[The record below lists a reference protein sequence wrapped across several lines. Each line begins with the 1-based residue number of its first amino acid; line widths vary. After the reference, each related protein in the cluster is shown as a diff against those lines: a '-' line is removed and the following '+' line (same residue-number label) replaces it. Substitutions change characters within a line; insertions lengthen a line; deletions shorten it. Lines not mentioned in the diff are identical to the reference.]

1 MQFTRSRISFIMTR
15 RLLLPTLAMPLFAA
29 PRKVEVIA
37 HRGEHIECPENTVPA
52 IEKAIDLGVDWV
64 ELDIR
69 TTRDG
74 KWVLMHNNT
83 VEGTTDGQGAVAEMD
98 FADIV
103 KLDAGARKRKYA
115 GTPVP
120 SFDQALE
127 AIGGRCGLY
136 LDAKQ
141 INAPAIIDHLR
152 RHKMLDRCV
161 VYGGLGLHRA
171 LQALGYA
178 HLSMPEA
185 VSVTV
190 LRDTIL
196 KELAPK
202 VIAFDR
208 RDFRDEIIALA
219 VAAKKGVFVDRLGGD
234 DTEAAWRDAIER
246 GATGIQTDHPGDLVR
261 WLASGRNE
269 KSLAPLG

>member
-1 MQFTRSRISFIMTR
+1 MLTR
-15 RLLLPTLAMPLFAA
+15 RVLLQTAAACALASA
-29 PRKVEVIA
+29 RKIDVIA

-52 IEKAIDLGVDWV
+52 IRKAIAAGADWV

-74 KWVLMHNNT
+74 KWILMHNST
-83 VEGTTDGQGAVAEMD
+83 VDATTNGKGAVNEMD
-98 FADIV
+98 FAEIV
-103 KLDAGARKRKYA
+103 RLDAGVRKPGYA

-141 INAPAIIDHLR
+141 ITAEAIIDHLR

-161 VYGGLGLHRA
+161 VYGSLALHRE
-171 LQALGYA
+171 LKSLGFA
-178 HLSMPEA
+178 SLSMPEA
-185 VSVTV
+185 VSVEV

-196 KELAPK
+196 KQLSPK

-208 RDFRDEIIALA
+208 RDFRDDILALA
-219 VAAKKGVFVDRLGGD
+219 INARKGVFVDRLGEED
-234 DTEAAWRDAIER
+234 NENSWADAIQR
-246 GATGIQTDHPGDLVR
+246 GATGIQTDHPAALVR
-261 WLASGRNE
+261 FLAHRR
-269 KSLAPLG
+269 